1 QMPSSI
7 CARVPQKT
15 RIIASKNSATVNLSD
30 ASALAPRSSHDSSR
44 ARADAEGPGRGGW
57 PKAGGRFPVTDVL
70 LIAASVEA
78 NGTDEL
84 LERELLLADQVRP
97 TLHLEDPG
105 LVAVRQHDDQE

>member
-1 QMPSSI
+1 MARGKKICSGTQTAHERKYLLTTVQMPSSI

-15 RIIASKNSATVNLSD
+15 RMIASAKSATVNFND

-44 ARADAEGPGRGGW
+44 TRTDAEALGRGGW
-57 PKAGGRFPVTDVL
+57 PKAGGRLPVTDVL

-84 LERELLLADQVRP
+84 L
-97 TLHLEDPG
+97 
-105 LVAVRQHDDQE
+105 